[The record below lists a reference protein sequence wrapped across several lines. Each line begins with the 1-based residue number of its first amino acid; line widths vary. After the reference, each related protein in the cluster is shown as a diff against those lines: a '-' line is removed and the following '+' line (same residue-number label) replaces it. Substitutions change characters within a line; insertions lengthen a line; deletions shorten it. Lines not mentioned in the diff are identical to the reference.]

1 LNGTSFPFIH
11 ILPISFIGERKNSAN
26 LKNYFLFQFFK
37 IWKLHIRQMTNSSM
51 EWILGFSAIVLL
63 VIGLV
68 GQAFEMRKIR
78 LTTYKD
84 EELAS
89 ANIFMNKKNFKWYA
103 LLGIGIILWYVA
115 ERM

>member
-1 LNGTSFPFIH
+1 
-11 ILPISFIGERKNSAN
+11 
-26 LKNYFLFQFFK
+26 
-37 IWKLHIRQMTNSSM
+37 M
-51 EWILGFSAIVLL
+51 EWILGIVAIILL
-63 VIGLV
+63 TIGLI

>member
-1 LNGTSFPFIH
+1 MINF
-11 ILPISFIGERKNSAN
+11 
-26 LKNYFLFQFFK
+26 
-37 IWKLHIRQMTNSSM
+37 SM
-51 EWILGFSAIVLL
+51 EWILGFPAIALL

-84 EELAS
+84 EELGS

-103 LLGIGIILWYVA
+103 MLGIGIILWYVS

>member
-1 LNGTSFPFIH
+1 
-11 ILPISFIGERKNSAN
+11 
-26 LKNYFLFQFFK
+26 
-37 IWKLHIRQMTNSSM
+37 M
-51 EWILGFSAIVLL
+51 EWILGFAAIAFL

-78 LTTYKD
+78 LTTYQDK
-84 EELAS
+84 ELAS

-103 LLGIGIILWYVA
+103 LLGIGIVLWYTA